1 MRRRGTVSVV
11 AAALIA
17 ASCGGGSGDTRTDS
31 GNDGPV
37 LASGDDGATATLVST
52 ELVWAVDGEPVGAT
66 LDYSEPIDRNRFYGG
81 LRLVARF
88 STSGDVGAINTKI
101 ALPVTINGDAID
113 GGFTF
118 GPEEAQTRPEFEG
131 LEIVDT
137 DDGFVARA
145 DIGLPLS
152 PVSLIDERVRAGD
165 LGLSPDVETQ
175 TFEDAG
181 FELDIANVLDFPAA
195 PEGEANVIEYGLRG
209 SIEFGNGFDIGR
221 FDPTATITV
230 SESAT
235 VPVAPGQTCEQV
247 AASYVEVLELELA
260 EPDVVLLDRIRAFD
274 ILSSLAS
281 SGDCGL
287 REFAA
292 PVCLVVRGADSDGI
306 GGRILDRH
314 RGFCPSSGS
323 LDELA
328 ETASL
333 AGATFDAGDVLA
345 VVPATVGGLPAYSF
359 AYSVPA
365 TWEVSEQDLNEV
377 RQAVDF
383 RSNDE
388 LISTFTIDVQY
399 RPGRIDLR
407 YDSLLEPDIE
417 GATILL
423 DEPTTI
429 AGRPAERM
437 VASLNP
443 EFTELQIGTV
453 FTIDDERV
461 VGIFGH
467 LVSASGP
474 PEPIIELLACIES
487 SIVIAE
493 YDPVIFPKPAA
504 DCSDFSLPSDGEP
517 SDAESSD
524 ADSSDEVSR

>member
-1 MRRRGTVSVV
+1 M

-17 ASCGGGSGDTRTDS
+17 VSCGGDTRTDR
-31 GNDGPV
+31 GNDGPA
-37 LASGDDGATATLVST
+37 LASGDDGATATLVDT

-66 LDYSEPIDRNRFYGG
+66 FDYSEPIERNRFYGG
-81 LRLVARF
+81 LRLVVRF
-88 STSGDVGAINTKI
+88 STSGDVGAINPKI
-101 ALPVTINGDAID
+101 ALPVTINGDAIE

-131 LEIVDT
+131 LEVVDT
-137 DDGFVARA
+137 DDGFVAQV

-152 PVSLIDERVRAGD
+152 PVSLIGERVRAAD
-165 LGLSPDVETQ
+165 LGLTPEVETQ

-181 FELDIANVLDFPAA
+181 FELDIANVLDIPAA
-195 PEGEANVIEYGLRG
+195 PEGEVNVIEYGLRG

-235 VPVAPGQTCEQV
+235 VPLGGSQTCEEI
-247 AASYVEVLELELA
+247 AASYVEVLERELA
-260 EPDVVLLDRIRAFD
+260 EPNVVLLDRIRAFD
-274 ILSSLAS
+274 VLSSLARN
-281 SGDCGL
+281 GDCGL
-287 REFAA
+287 REFGA
-292 PVCLVVRGADSDGI
+292 PVCLIVREANSDGI

-314 RGFCPSSGS
+314 REFCPRSES
-323 LDELA
+323 LDDLA
-328 ETASL
+328 EDASL

-345 VVPATVGGLPAYSF
+345 VVPATVSGLPAYSL

-365 TWEVSEQDLNEV
+365 TWEMSEQDLNEV

-383 RSNDE
+383 KSDDE

-407 YDSLLEPDIE
+407 YEGLLEPDTE

-423 DEPTTI
+423 DETTTI

-443 EFTELQIGTV
+443 EFTDLQIGTV

-461 VGIFGH
+461 VGISGY
-467 LVSASGP
+467 LVSTSGP
-474 PEPIIELLACIES
+474 PGPIIELLACIES

-493 YDPVIFPKPAA
+493 YDPVIFPKPAV
-504 DCSDFSLPSDGEP
+504 DCSDFSRL

-524 ADSSDEVSR
+524 AASR